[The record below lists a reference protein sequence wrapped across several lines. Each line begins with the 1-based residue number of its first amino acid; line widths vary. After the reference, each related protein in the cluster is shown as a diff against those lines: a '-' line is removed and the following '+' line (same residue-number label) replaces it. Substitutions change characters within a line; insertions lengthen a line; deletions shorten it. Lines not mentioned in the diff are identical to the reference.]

1 MKKIK
6 VCSYIVLF
14 NLIFSVSGMIN
25 YNKIILNNEV
35 LKSSQNYNVPDYVG
49 EPVLLIDDPIGYV
62 YAIPRVY
69 MYDYTDVSKIA
80 LVEVEF
86 EFTSG
91 FVANK
96 ILNLKDYD
104 WHYDL
109 YTGAGYIDL
118 TRYFHGSNTSSSF
131 NIIGFFPKTEPNTIT
146 YKSVY
151 STNYSLSAEF
161 SISVGFPQLINF
173 SIGLNGT
180 VSVSNEESYEMTT
193 TEPMLTAQ
201 FLPNV
206 SKERSIGYIYQV
218 TEHPMTL
225 NLSCYLLAEVKD
237 DGIGYY
243 DGYSFV
249 VDFGATFTNRAW
261 VNYWWEQSKPI
272 SSINRTFM
280 VND

>member
-1 MKKIK
+1 MKKINI
-6 VCSYIVLF
+6 CSYIVLF
-14 NLIFSVSGMIN
+14 NLIFSVSGTVNFKKISLNDDLLKSIEN
-25 YNKIILNNEV
+25 YNI
-35 LKSSQNYNVPDYVG
+35 PDYVG
-49 EPVLLIDDPIGYV
+49 EPVWLIDDPIGYV

-91 FVANK
+91 FVANE

-109 YTGAGYIDL
+109 YTGAGYIGL

-131 NIIGFFPKTEPNTIT
+131 NIIDFFPKMKPNTIT

-151 STNYSLSAEF
+151 STNYNLSAGF
-161 SISVGFPQLINF
+161 SVSIGYPQLIDF

-180 VSVSNEESYEMTT
+180 VSVSNEESFEMTT
-193 TEPMLTAQ
+193 TEPLLTTQ
-201 FLPNV
+201 FLPDD
-206 SKERSIGYIYQV
+206 STKRAIGYLYQV

-261 VNYWWEQSKPI
+261 VNYWWEQNKSL